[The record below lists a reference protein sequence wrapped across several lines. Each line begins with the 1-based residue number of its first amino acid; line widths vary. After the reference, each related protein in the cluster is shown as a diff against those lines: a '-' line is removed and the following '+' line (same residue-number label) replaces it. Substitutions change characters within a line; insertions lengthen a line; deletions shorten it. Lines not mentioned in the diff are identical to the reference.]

1 VKRLLLTLPLL
12 LASCALMGPSTV
24 LPPDP
29 LGATLTVSQTP
40 SCVSTEAAT
49 CITLTYLP
57 GKTGT
62 LNTVAHLKGPKLRL
76 NDTRCAD
83 EPGGVL
89 CTFGTVP
96 ATEKRVVYVTGFSRA
111 TLDADRAD
119 GSKVRIGT
127 P

>member
-1 VKRLLLTLPLL
+1 VKRLLLLPLL
-12 LASCALMGPSTV
+12 LASCALVGPSTV

-40 SCVSTEAAT
+40 SCVSTETAT
-49 CITLTYLP
+49 CITLTYLS

-62 LNTVAHLKGPKLRL
+62 LNTVVHLKGPKLRL

-83 EPGGVL
+83 ESGGVQ

-96 ATEKRVVYVTGFSRA
+96 ANEHRVIYVTGYASS

-119 GSKVRIGT
+119 GTKVKISGT
-127 P
+127 K

>member
-1 VKRLLLTLPLL
+1 VKRLLFLPLL
-12 LASCALMGPSTV
+12 LASCALMGPSV

-49 CITLTYLP
+49 CITLTYRP

-62 LNTVAHLKGPKLRL
+62 LNTVVHLKGPKLRL

-83 EPGGVL
+83 ERGGVQ

-96 ATEKRVVYVTGFSRA
+96 ATERRVIYVTGYASS

-119 GSKVRIGT
+119 GTKVKISGT
-127 P
+127 K

>member
-1 VKRLLLTLPLL
+1 VKRLLFLPLL
-12 LASCALMGPSTV
+12 LASCALVGPSTV

-29 LGATLTVSQTP
+29 LGATLTQFQTP
-40 SCVSTEAAT
+40 SCISTETAT
-49 CITLTYLP
+49 CITLTYRP

-96 ATEKRVVYVTGFSRA
+96 ATEHRVLYVTGYASS
-111 TLDADRAD
+111 TLDADRPD
-119 GSKVRIGT
+119 GSKVKISGR
-127 P
+127 

>member
-1 VKRLLLTLPLL
+1 VKRLLLLPLL
-12 LASCALMGPSTV
+12 LASCALTGPPTV

-40 SCVSTEAAT
+40 SCVSTETAT

-57 GKTGT
+57 GKVAS
-62 LNTVAHLKGPKLRL
+62 LNTVVHLKGPKLRL

-83 EPGGVL
+83 EPGGVQ

-96 ATEKRVVYVTGFSRA
+96 TTEKRVLYVTGFSRA
-111 TLDADRAD
+111 TLDADRPD
-119 GSKVRIGT
+119 GSKVHISGR
-127 P
+127 

>member
-1 VKRLLLTLPLL
+1 MKRLLLLPLL
-12 LASCALMGPSTV
+12 LASCSLIGPSTV

-40 SCVSTEAAT
+40 SCLSTEAAT

-62 LNTVAHLKGPKLRL
+62 LNTVVHLKGPKLRL

-89 CTFGTVP
+89 CIFGTVP
-96 ATEKRVVYVTGFSRA
+96 ANERRVLYATGYASS
-111 TLDADRAD
+111 TLKAARPD
-119 GSKVRIGT
+119 GSEVSISGR
-127 P
+127 